1 MIGYRAQ
8 KRLRTAALTFAL
20 SLVVVYTLFPYYW
33 AILSSFRSGEQM
45 FEVSLLPRF
54 NLAHYKALLG
64 DPVFV
69 GSLFNSVIV
78 ACSTTAISL
87 ALATGAAYALGR
99 LSFPQRRLVLMGV
112 LIISMFPQVVVLT
125 GMFELVRWFG
135 LYNRVGSLIFAYLI
149 FTLPFT
155 IWVLTSF
162 IQEFP
167 KELEE
172 AAIMDGCSHWR
183 VLTRIL
189 LPLMGPAL
197 ASTGLLAFIAA
208 WNEFLFALT
217 FILTDENRT
226 VPVAIG
232 LISGNSRY
240 EFPFGPIMAAS
251 VIVTLPLIVLVLI
264 FQRKIVAGLTSGAVK
279 G

>member
-1 MIGYRAQ
+1 MMGYRAQ
-8 KRLRTAALTFAL
+8 KRFRTAALTVAL
-20 SLVVVYTLFPYYW
+20 GLVVVYTLFPYYW

-54 NLAHYKALLG
+54 NLAHYRALIG